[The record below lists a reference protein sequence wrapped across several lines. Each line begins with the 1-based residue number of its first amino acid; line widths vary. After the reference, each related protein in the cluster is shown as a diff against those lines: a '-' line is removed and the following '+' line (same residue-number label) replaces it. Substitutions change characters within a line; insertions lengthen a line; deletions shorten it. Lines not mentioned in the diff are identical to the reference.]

1 MARTD
6 PGAAEAGWIVVVADD
21 LIWADRL
28 VRLVRA
34 AGVLAV
40 TTRSLPG
47 LRAALP
53 TARAVLVDLTAQ
65 QYDPLAAVAEA
76 GAAGCRVLA
85 VAQHDD
91 LDLHRRARAAGAER
105 VVAYRLLHERGAE
118 VVRAWLAEGASASAA
133 GAAPSADEGSAA
145 DAPPVPDAA
154 PHR

>member
-1 MARTD
+1 VARTD

-118 VVRAWLAEGASASAA
+118 VVRAWLAEGASASADE
-133 GAAPSADEGSAA
+133 GSAVDEGSAA
-145 DAPPVPDAA
+145 GAPPVSDAA

>member
-1 MARTD
+1 M
-6 PGAAEAGWIVVVADD
+6 EAGRIVVVADD

-34 AGVLAV
+34 AGAPALTV
-40 TTRSLPG
+40 RSLPA

-53 TARAVLVDLTAQ
+53 AARAAIVDLTAQ

-145 DAPPVPDAA
+145 NEGSAVDAPPVSAAA